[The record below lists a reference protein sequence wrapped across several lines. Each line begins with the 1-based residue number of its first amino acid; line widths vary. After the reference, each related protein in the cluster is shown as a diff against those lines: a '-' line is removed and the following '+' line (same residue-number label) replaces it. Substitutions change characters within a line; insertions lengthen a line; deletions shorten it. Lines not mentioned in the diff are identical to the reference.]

1 MTNLIKEFNFMKK
14 KIILLTW
21 YINNDRNENLN
32 LKMQMAEVTTFISI
46 IDGLYVIDRLLWIK
60 LKNEKQFHE
69 QFYF

>member
-60 LKNEKQFHE
+60 LQRETTIKV
-69 QFYF
+69 